1 MREEGTPGTEFCFT
15 GALDEDVKVFW
26 ERGEEG
32 KDSREEGTF
41 GVWGWF
47 VDFVV
52 EDGVEEDFER
62 VGEVG
67 EGLVAVGE
75 GGGGGFVEVREV
87 AAEEGGED
95 KLSTDGEA
103 EKGELD
109 VTALDEIGVDT

>member
-1 MREEGTPGTEFCFT
+1 MREKGAPGAEFCFT

-41 GVWGWF
+41 GVWRGF

-52 EDGVEEDFER
+52 ENGVEEDFER

-67 EGLVAVGE
+67 EGLVAV
-75 GGGGGFVEVREV
+75 
-87 AAEEGGED
+87 
-95 KLSTDGEA
+95 S
-103 EKGELD
+103 KG
-109 VTALDEIGVDT
+109 